1 MKSTSRQK
9 PTSDDRLGRIGHG
22 NGGGDANHTL
32 IKRGT
37 RDDTFTKPQSK
48 SINKATIKQERD
60 QNTSGEKRIQ
70 EWRSGTER
78 TVQREERKDDGR
90 KDEESFAI

>member
-1 MKSTSRQK
+1 MNR
-9 PTSDDRLGRIGHG
+9 
-22 NGGGDANHTL
+22 TL

-37 RDDTFTKPQSK
+37 RDDTFTKSQSK
-48 SINKATIKQERD
+48 SINKVTIKQERD